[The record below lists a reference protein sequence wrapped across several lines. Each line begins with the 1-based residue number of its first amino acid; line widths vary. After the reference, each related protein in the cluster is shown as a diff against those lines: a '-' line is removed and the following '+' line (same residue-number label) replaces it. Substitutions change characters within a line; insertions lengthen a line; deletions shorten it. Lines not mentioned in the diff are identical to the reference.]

1 MSIWKGKEAC
11 VARNLW
17 ILVHVTYG
25 KWHTKGILVLIVKR
39 LHSEQPKGQ
48 VFTKNIWYLVAV
60 WFASC
65 VF

>member
-25 KWHTKGILVLIVKR
+25 KWHLNTV
-39 LHSEQPKGQ
+39 
-48 VFTKNIWYLVAV
+48 VFQSLPVG
-60 WFASC
+60 S
-65 VF
+65 